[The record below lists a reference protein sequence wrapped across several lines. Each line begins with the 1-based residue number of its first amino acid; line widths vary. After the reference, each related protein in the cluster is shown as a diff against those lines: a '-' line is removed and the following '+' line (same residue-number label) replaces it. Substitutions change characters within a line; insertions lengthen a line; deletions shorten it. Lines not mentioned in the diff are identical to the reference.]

1 MSDLDFYN
9 LYETDKDKEKNG
21 VPFLF
26 ADGMLRITLARAGGG
41 NTRFARILAANSKPY
56 KRAIQNEQLSDE
68 KANDLMMKT
77 YAEAVVMNWETEVK
91 DENGA
96 KAFKKGIFVKGQEGL
111 QPVTLENIVAVF
123 KLVPDLFSDIMAEA
137 SKLSN
142 YISYQ
147 REEDAKN

>member
-1 MSDLDFYN
+1 MNFYQM
-9 LYETDKDKEKNG
+9 YETDKDKEKNG

-41 NTRFARILAANSKPY
+41 NTKFARILAANSKPY

-77 YAEAVVMNWETEVK
+77 YAEAVVTNWETEVK
-91 DENGA
+91 QEDGT
-96 KAFKKGIFVKGQEGL
+96 KVFKKGVLLKGQEGL
-111 QPVTLENIVAVF
+111 QPVNIENIVAVF
-123 KLVPDLFSDIMAEA
+123 KLIPDLFSDVMAEA

>member
-1 MSDLDFYN
+1 MNFYQM
-9 LYETDKDKEKNG
+9 YETDKDKEKNG
-21 VPFLF
+21 VPFMF

-41 NTRFARILAANSKPY
+41 NNKFARILAANSKPY

-77 YAEAVVMNWETEVK
+77 YAEAVVTNWETEVEEDGK
-91 DENGA
+91 
-96 KAFKKGIFVKGQEGL
+96 KVFKKGILIKGQEGL
-111 QPVTLENIVAVF
+111 QPVNIENIVAVF
-123 KLVPDLFSDIMAEA
+123 KLIPDLFSDVMAEA